1 MSPKRLLIFIVA
13 YNAEKNI
20 ESVLKRIPKEMFQRA
35 DLLTEVL
42 VIDDSSSD
50 KTFATAVKQENAG
63 EIPVRVLV
71 NPRNIGYGSNQKLG
85 YHYALLHNFD
95 YVALIHGD
103 GQYAPECLPE
113 LITPL
118 LSGESDAVFG
128 SRMLKRTEALK
139 GGMPIY
145 KFVGNIIL
153 TNLQNLLSGAKL
165 SEWHSGYRIYATS
178 ALRQVPFDRN
188 SNNFDFDTDII
199 IQLLRVHARIRE
211 IPIPTFYGDEI
222 CHVNGIAYG
231 CRILLSCLQNRLQ
244 SLGLFYNPK
253 FDVNTESTNNYQPK
267 FHFPSSHSK
276 ALSWVQPGQKILI
289 LGAGSAALV
298 APFVRRG
305 CDIVAIGLET
315 SQELEKMC
323 HKTIQGDLDTL
334 DLREALS
341 GMRIDKVLAL
351 DIIEHLKSPENF
363 LERIRDISACKD
375 AEFLFTVPNVAFFPI
390 RVMLLL
396 GFFNYGKR
404 GILDRTHT
412 RLFTLSSMT
421 RALQQSGFDVVR
433 REGIPAPVPLA
444 LPKTPRLARVLTLLN
459 LTAIQLSRGLFSFQ
473 ILCHARPVPQVGE
486 LLVATENYSLKV
498 RE

>member
-20 ESVLKRIPKEMFQRA
+20 ESVLKRIPREMFQRA

-71 NPRNIGYGSNQKLG
+71 NPRNMGYGGNQKLG

-118 LSGESDAVFG
+118 LSGESDVVFG
-128 SRMLKRTEALK
+128 SRMLKRTGALK

-153 TNLQNLLSGAKL
+153 TKLQNLLSGAKL

-178 ALRQVPFDRN
+178 ALRQIPFDRN

-199 IQLLRVHARIRE
+199 IQLLLVNARIRE

-231 CRILLSCLQNRLQ
+231 GRILLSCLQNRLQ
-244 SLGLFYNPK
+244 SLGLFYNRK
-253 FDVNTESTNNYQPK
+253 FDIAADTRYRYQPK
-267 FHFPSSHSK
+267 FNFPSSHSQ
-276 ALSWVQPGQKILI
+276 ALSWVNNGEKVLI
-289 LGAGSAALV
+289 LGAGAPELV
-298 APFVRRG
+298 TPFVMKG
-305 CDIVAIGLET
+305 CEVVAIEREYH
-315 SQELEKMC
+315 QELEKIC
-323 HKTIQGDLDTL
+323 HKTIQGDLNTL
-334 DLREALS
+334 DLGEALA
-341 GMRIDKVLAL
+341 GMRFDKVLAL
-351 DIIEHLKSPENF
+351 DVLQHLTSPEPF
-363 LERIRDISACKD
+363 LERLRSVSACKT
-375 AEFLFTVPNVAFFPI
+375 AHFLFTVPNVAFI
-390 RVMLLL
+390 TSRVMLLL
-396 GFFNYGKR
+396 GFFNYGKH
-404 GILDRTHT
+404 GILDRTHI
-412 RLFTLSSMT
+412 RLFTLSSVK
-421 RALQQSGFDVVR
+421 RALGQSGFEVSRID
-433 REGIPAPVPLA
+433 GIPAPFPLA
-444 LPKTPRLARVLTLLN
+444 IPGAPTLSRLLTLLN
-459 LTAIQLSRGLFSFQ
+459 LCGIRLWKELFAFQFACQSTAAPRLEDLF
-473 ILCHARPVPQVGE
+473 E
-486 LLVATENYSLKV
+486 ATEQHS
-498 RE
+498 REARA